1 MNWINK
7 KVEKSGWLFA
17 ILAIVGIPPDIEW
30 WQTHRSILMVN
41 KYQIV
46 LMVGLSVLISIGL
59 VAGIFWIW
67 YKIETWLKPKSDAAI
82 LAKIDEDINDKLITE
97 IEELK
102 KQLEPF
108 LKRDKKHY
116 TEVMHKLSEIKD
128 LQKEREEIGSVR
140 SIATVDMLSNIENQL
155 KDKWEYLKNLLSFL
169 EEADVRNRSR
179 DGIKKRIEYLEND
192 KILHPITL
200 ANMTTHNHRAID
212 DEIESLKKRLM
223 Q

>member
-7 KVEKSGWLFA
+7 KVEKLGWLFA

-59 VAGIFWIW
+59 IAGIFWIW

-140 SIATVDMLSNIENQL
+140 SIATVDMLSIERQVGI
-155 KDKWEYLKNLLSFL
+155 F
-169 EEADVRNRSR
+169 EEFIIIFRRSR
-179 DGIKKRIEYLEND
+179 Y
-192 KILHPITL
+192 T
-200 ANMTTHNHRAID
+200 
-212 DEIESLKKRLM
+212 
-223 Q
+223 